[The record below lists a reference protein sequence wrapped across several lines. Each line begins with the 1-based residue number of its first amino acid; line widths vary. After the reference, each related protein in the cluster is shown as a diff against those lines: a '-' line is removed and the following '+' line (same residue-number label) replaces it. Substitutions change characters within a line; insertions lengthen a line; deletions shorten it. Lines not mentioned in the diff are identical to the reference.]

1 MGNCKLHEP
10 YLGSLWPTWG
20 WSADS
25 SVSKAPSDVLKALV
39 SAGQA
44 RVIVD
49 AARFEGR
56 VIYGGGF
63 WGGLQLSLIIPAD
76 VIIPSIIVGHL
87 YAAVMMSSCNLR
99 PQSLLIN
106 IACCGLQFWD
116 DTTYDIQDDKRHL
129 RAWKVFITLKNVS
142 PISTEWIS
150 SAHCHACIKSP
161 NTFLMKNLKLFTTGA
176 HLSSITLPC
185 GDRPQHSVPVPILI
199 IAHSITALW

>member
-39 SAGQA
+39 STGQA
-44 RVIVD
+44 GVIVD

-106 IACCGLQFWD
+106 IACCGLQFWMIPH
-116 DTTYDIQDDKRHL
+116 TTYKMTRGTWGHE
-129 RAWKVFITLKNVS
+129 R
-142 PISTEWIS
+142 S
-150 SAHCHACIKSP
+150 SLHWR
-161 NTFLMKNLKLFTTGA
+161 T
-176 HLSSITLPC
+176 
-185 GDRPQHSVPVPILI
+185 SVPSRQSEYPLHIVMPALNHPIHFSGRIWNYSPL
-199 IAHSITALW
+199 AHISPPSHSHVETGPSTVSLSLYSL